1 VNNPF
6 LPALVAGTGFGGR
19 VHVPAL
25 RAAGFEVAGLVGT
38 DVERTQKRARA
49 AGVPQS
55 FTDLEAAIARTGAKV
70 VSVASPPHT
79 HAALT
84 MIAIAH
90 GCHVLCEK
98 PFAADVAEARKLH
111 DAARRAGIVHLLGHE
126 FRWSPENAT
135 LARAVAEGLIGP
147 LRFITMVQYLPLVA
161 NPETKMPDWW
171 FDQNAGGGWL
181 GAHGSHMI
189 DQVRAGFGEFASVS
203 AALPIVS
210 ARANVAE
217 DSYIVRFQLT
227 NGAQGA
233 MLQTAGAWGPAAGM
247 FRVSGTKGTL
257 WIEGGAVKIADRNG
271 TRDLPIPEDLALP
284 ALASGEDPRQNLS
297 LALFTRLCEAFR
309 ARIEGRAGS
318 SAAVPLPT
326 FADGVA
332 GMAVLDAIRA
342 SAAKDG
348 APVTLTQG

>member
-1 VNNPF
+1 VNKP
-6 LPALVAGTGFGGR
+6 LPALVVGTGFGCR

-25 RAAGFEVAGLVGT
+25 RAAGFDVVGLIGT
-38 DVERTQKRARA
+38 DAVRTQKRAKA
-49 AGVPQS
+49 AGVSQS
-55 FTDLEAAIARTGAKV
+55 FTDLETAIARTGAKV

-79 HAALT
+79 HAPLT

-111 DAARRAGIVHLLGHE
+111 EAAQRAGIVHLLGHE
-126 FRWSPENAT
+126 FRWNPENAT
-135 LARAVAEGLIGP
+135 LARAVAEGLIGS
-147 LRFITMVQYLPLVA
+147 LRLVTMVQYLPLVA
-161 NPETKMPDWW
+161 NPEAKMPDWW

-189 DQVRAGFGEFASVS
+189 DQVRASFGEFASVS

-233 MLQTAGAWGPAAGM
+233 MLQTAGAWGPATSM
-247 FRVSGTKGTL
+247 LRVSGTKGTV
-257 WIEGGAVKIADRNG
+257 WIEGSAVKIADRNG
-271 TRDLPIPEDLALP
+271 TRDLPIPGDLALP
-284 ALASGEDPRQNLS
+284 PPASGEDPRQNIS
-297 LALFTRLCEAFR
+297 LALFTRLCEALR
-309 ARIEGRAGS
+309 ARIEGRAAS
-318 SAAVPLPT
+318 TAVPLPT

-332 GMAVLDAIRA
+332 GMEVLDAIRA

-348 APVTLTQG
+348 ALVALTLS